1 MLYVVSDEIIPE
13 THSRGF
19 ELEGTWGL
27 IILESLYLEALE
39 RLVAAHESLSRPEE
53 ALHYAGLLLACD
65 PLREDLYRVTIRL
78 HMRLGNRA
86 EAVRQAWRCRAVLQ
100 AELGIEPEPETVA
113 LCDELLGST
122 WRRES
127 GRETLTQ
134 RGPLPRSQ
142 PTLILEHP
150 PFVGREAAWR
160 TLLAHWERAQSGQG
174 CLVLVSGEAGIG
186 KSRLVREL
194 GQYVRQ
200 RGDWVA
206 YARCYE
212 YERAAPRPI
221 GGPAAG
227 CSPPGGRC
235 CLGTSPLLA
244 GYGTDPPG
252 PRTG

>member
-134 RGPLPRSQ
+134 RGPC
-142 PTLILEHP
+142 H
-150 PFVGREAAWR
+150 AA
-160 TLLAHWERAQSGQG
+160 
-174 CLVLVSGEAGIG
+174 
-186 KSRLVREL
+186 
-194 GQYVRQ
+194 
-200 RGDWVA
+200 
-206 YARCYE
+206 
-212 YERAAPRPI
+212 
-221 GGPAAG
+221 
-227 CSPPGGRC
+227 SPP
-235 CLGTSPLLA
+235 SSWSIPLS
-244 GYGTDPPG
+244 
-252 PRTG
+252 